1 MIPLGGIGRTKAKLN
16 VEKTFDMLRS
26 RGMAQMHLHT
36 IKEMSELRM
45 DGGERE
51 RDSRRPTILRKG
63 KSQENSMPQENYS
76 YNALRY
82 NTM

>member
-1 MIPLGGIGRTKAKLN
+1 MTVMIPLGGIGRTKAKLN

-45 DGGERE
+45 DGGERAGD
-51 RDSRRPTILRKG
+51 RL
-63 KSQENSMPQENYS
+63 Y
-76 YNALRY
+76 
-82 NTM
+82 